1 MSRNVLITGVSRG
14 LGNVL
19 AAGMLD
25 AGHRVAGCS
34 RVVNADQQNVSANNE
49 HFRVDAVD
57 LTDDKAVGVW
67 VNDVVDQWGMPDL
80 VINNAGVINQNQ
92 PLWEVPLEDFQQV
105 MSVNLQGVY
114 SVIRHVMPLFLEAKQ
129 GVIANLSSGW
139 GRSVAP
145 GVSPYCCSKWGI
157 EGMTLALA
165 EDLPKGL
172 AAVPVNPGIIN
183 TDMLQSFFGA
193 DANSAQ
199 DPVQWA
205 KKAVPFFL
213 GLNASHNGQ
222 SLSV

>member
-14 LGNVL
+14 LGKVL
-19 AAGMLD
+19 ADGMLQ
-25 AGHRVAGCS
+25 AGHRVVGCS
-34 RVVNADQQNVSANNE
+34 RVISEDQKMASANNDN
-49 HFRVDAVD
+49 FRVDAVD
-57 LTDDKAVGVW
+57 LSDDTAVAVWINDLVQNWGV
-67 VNDVVDQWGMPDL
+67 PDL
-80 VINNAGVINQNQ
+80 VVNNAGVINENL
-92 PLWEVPLEDFQQV
+92 PLWEVPLAQFEQV

-114 SVIRHVMPLFLEAKQ
+114 SVTRHVMPHLLQAKQ

-145 GVSPYCCSKWGI
+145 GVSPYCASKWGI

-165 EDLPKGL
+165 EDLPQGL
-172 AAVPVNPGIIN
+172 AAVSVNPGIIN

-199 DPVQWA
+199 DPELWA

-213 GLNASHNGQ
+213 GLGAKDNGRP
-222 SLSV
+222 LSV

>member
-1 MSRNVLITGVSRG
+1 MMRNVLITGVSRG
-14 LGNVL
+14 LGKVL
-19 AAGMLD
+19 AAGMLV

-34 RVVNADQQNVSANNE
+34 RVLDADQQSISASNE
-49 HFRVDAVD
+49 HFRIDSVD

-67 VNDVVDQWGMPDL
+67 INQVIQEWGVPDL

-105 MSVNLQGVY
+105 MNVNLQGVF
-114 SVIRHVMPLFLEAKQ
+114 SVIRHVMPHMLKAEQ

-165 EDLPKGL
+165 DDLPQGL

-193 DANSAQ
+193 DANSAE
-199 DPVQWA
+199 DPEQWV

-213 GLNASHNGQ
+213 RLGAEDNGR